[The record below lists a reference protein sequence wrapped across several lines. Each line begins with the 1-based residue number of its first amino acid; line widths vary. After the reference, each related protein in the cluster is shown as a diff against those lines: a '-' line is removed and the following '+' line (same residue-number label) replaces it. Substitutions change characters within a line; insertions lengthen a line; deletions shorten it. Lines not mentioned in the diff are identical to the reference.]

1 MAKSMQEEEY
11 TFVTLD
17 STDAMPADAVL
28 VDVDNGEMELS
39 AAIWVDDTDFI
50 TLADDTEMLSDVDT
64 LDMTDTDMFDA
75 DITFLV

>member
-1 MAKSMQEEEY
+1 MQEEEY

-39 AAIWVDDTDFI
+39 DAIWVDDTDFI
-50 TLADDTEMLSDVDT
+50 TLADNTEMLSDVDT

>member
-1 MAKSMQEEEY
+1 MQEEEY

-39 AAIWVDDTDFI
+39 DAIWVDDTDFI

-75 DITFLV
+75 DSTFLV

>member
-1 MAKSMQEEEY
+1 MQEEEY

-39 AAIWVDDTDFI
+39 DAIWVDDTDFI
-50 TLADDTEMLSDVDT
+50 TLADDTEMLSDVDP

>member
-1 MAKSMQEEEY
+1 M
-11 TFVTLD
+11 TLD

-39 AAIWVDDTDFI
+39 DAIWVDDTDFI